1 MESFNFYLKDKKATS
16 TPIRIV
22 FSWNRQRLVYSAK
35 ESINPKYWSAKN
47 HKAKLVNDFPE
58 AYRLNDRLEVIRTA
72 AKEVLNRL
80 KKADATIGKDKL
92 KREMDIELKRI
103 SSSSAPL
110 NLIPFIDYVVKQRTG
125 SINPKNNRLY
135 SLSTMLKYKNV
146 RDLLQEIKPDI
157 DFDDVTPDLYNAI
170 VKNLTSKG
178 YKINGLG
185 KYIQTLKALMNIA
198 IDYDVTTNI
207 KFRKFAVLNEDVNDP
222 YLNPK
227 ELHQLYNLDL
237 SENKRFERVRDLFI
251 VGCWTGLR
259 FSDFTTLTSDNIT
272 EDQMLEVKAYKT
284 NDWVMV
290 PIHPT
295 TKAIFEKY
303 DFNFPKPISNQKFNE
318 YLKDICKLAR
328 IDAAHTKKRTIGG
341 IETDETAPKYEFISS
356 HTARRSFATNLYNAD
371 FPTLDIMKIT
381 GHKTEKAFMRYIKI
395 TKKDAAQKLAR
406 RWAHDEQTIKMY
418 G

>member
-1 MESFNFYLKDKKATS
+1 
-16 TPIRIV
+16 
-22 FSWNRQRLVYSAK
+22 
-35 ESINPKYWSAKN
+35 
-47 HKAKLVNDFPE
+47 
-58 AYRLNDRLEVIRTA
+58 
-72 AKEVLNRL
+72 
-80 KKADATIGKDKL
+80 
-92 KREMDIELKRI
+92 
-103 SSSSAPL
+103 
-110 NLIPFIDYVVKQRTG
+110 
-125 SINPKNNRLY
+125 
-135 SLSTMLKYKNV
+135 
-146 RDLLQEIKPDI
+146 
-157 DFDDVTPDLYNAI
+157 
-170 VKNLTSKG
+170 
-178 YKINGLG
+178 
-185 KYIQTLKALMNIA
+185 
-198 IDYDVTTNI
+198 
-207 KFRKFAVLNEDVNDP
+207 
-222 YLNPK
+222 
-227 ELHQLYNLDL
+227 
-237 SENKRFERVRDLFI
+237 
-251 VGCWTGLR
+251 
-259 FSDFTTLTSDNIT
+259 
-272 EDQMLEVKAYKT
+272 
-284 NDWVMV
+284 MV